1 MIIQIKNLYKHFGNT
16 EVISGVSIEIAPFE
30 RHAIIGPNGAGKS
43 TIFNLISGLCKPTDG
58 SIKLRGEEIAGLP
71 PYEIYRRG
79 LSRSFQILNIF
90 SNMSVCENIQCS
102 LLWQLGYKHCFWR
115 RTNKL
120 KQVQKRVE
128 IILDQIGMTK
138 RCDAIAGTLSYGE
151 QRRLEIGITIGSGA
165 EVILLDEPT
174 AGLSKPEIEEV
185 VKLIQ
190 NVTEGKTLIL
200 VEHDMNVV
208 FSICNRIS
216 VLVYGRIIATGE
228 PEEVRQKKE
237 VQEAYLGEFN
247 ETAVGPSEY

>member
-1 MIIQIKNLYKHFGNT
+1 
-16 EVISGVSIEIAPFE
+16 
-30 RHAIIGPNGAGKS
+30 
-43 TIFNLISGLCKPTDG
+43 
-58 SIKLRGEEIAGLP
+58 
-71 PYEIYRRG
+71 
-79 LSRSFQILNIF
+79 
-90 SNMSVCENIQCS
+90 MSVCENIQCS

-115 RTNKL
+115 KIDGL

-138 RCDAIAGTLSYGE
+138 RRDVIAGALSYGE

-185 VKLIQ
+185 IKLIQ
-190 NVTEGKTLIL
+190 NVTKGKTLIL

-208 FSICNRIS
+208 FSISNCIS
-216 VLVYGRIIATGE
+216 VLVYGQIIATGE

-237 VQEAYLGEFN
+237 VQEAYLGTFN
-247 ETAVGPSEY
+247 EAPAGPSKNQTQSW